1 MFCPLTK
8 FLSLGLFSSRTNL
21 GSAVKDRCVK
31 GRFTSQQT
39 LKKRD
44 YAGISRCDTGALK
57 TEEIGKTIRETKREW
72 QKRHKVEEEI
82 RDVQSIRRN

>member
-1 MFCPLTK
+1 MVGKILNMFCPLTK
-8 FLSLGLFSSRTNL
+8 FLSLGLFSSSTNL
-21 GSAVKDRCVK
+21 GSAVKGRCVK

-57 TEEIGKTIRETKREW
+57 TEEIGKTSERQKEDSRRDIR
-72 QKRHKVEEEI
+72 
-82 RDVQSIRRN
+82 